1 MKIAKLCILFVLVSS
16 ISFSQ
21 RKMPDFSFL
30 DQSLEFA
37 DANKSFS
44 DIGQLTDTLR
54 DEYILSSLATI
65 LKDNNAL
72 HIELVGH
79 TALNEDP
86 GLGLKRA
93 NHIRSKLIAEGVD
106 SSRIQTTGLGHTEPA
121 IKDDVIFGLSSRVE
135 RDEANLRNRRVQVKV
150 VAVKPETGEE

>member
-44 DIGQLTDTLR
+44 DIGQLT
-54 DEYILSSLATI
+54 S
-65 LKDNNAL
+65 
-72 HIELVGH
+72 
-79 TALNEDP
+79 
-86 GLGLKRA
+86 
-93 NHIRSKLIAEGVD
+93 
-106 SSRIQTTGLGHTEPA
+106 
-121 IKDDVIFGLSSRVE
+121 
-135 RDEANLRNRRVQVKV
+135 
-150 VAVKPETGEE
+150 